1 MKLKLTEEQFVRSG
15 KGAWEREKAY
25 RYLASRSEATPVTY
39 DEMTKF
45 TLFDQYNPLR
55 IISDQTIKKWFK
67 ALGVDEHNARFK
79 S

>member
-25 RYLASRSEATPVTY
+25 RYLAARHEATPVTY
-39 DEMTKF
+39 GEMTQF
-45 TLFDQYNPLR
+45 TYFDQYNPLR
-55 IISDQTIKKWFK
+55 IISIPTIKKWFK
-67 ALGVDEHNARFK
+67 ALGVDEHNAKFK